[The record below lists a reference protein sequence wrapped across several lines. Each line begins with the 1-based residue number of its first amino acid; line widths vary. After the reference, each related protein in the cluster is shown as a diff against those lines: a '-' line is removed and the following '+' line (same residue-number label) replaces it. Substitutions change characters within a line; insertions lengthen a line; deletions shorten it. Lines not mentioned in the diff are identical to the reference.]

1 MCVRT
6 CALPRAARRR
16 GAHCRVEECAEG
28 TLHALRHRSGGA
40 TQGVKLPEPSDDV
53 DDGDH
58 RILGES
64 ARVLWKEEE
73 EKVFKQVGLNTR
85 YEKEKKTILQLQ
97 FWYKIHLRDPRV
109 ACALLRDRF
118 GTRGESLLRK
128 LLLLAV
134 FARHHHSAEA

>member
-1 MCVRT
+1 MKESKSMCMCVRT

-73 EKVFKQVGLNTR
+73 EKVFKKVGLNTR
-85 YEKEKKTILQLQ
+85 YEKEKKTIL
-97 FWYKIHLRDPRV
+97 V
-109 ACALLRDRF
+109 
-118 GTRGESLLRK
+118 
-128 LLLLAV
+128 
-134 FARHHHSAEA
+134 